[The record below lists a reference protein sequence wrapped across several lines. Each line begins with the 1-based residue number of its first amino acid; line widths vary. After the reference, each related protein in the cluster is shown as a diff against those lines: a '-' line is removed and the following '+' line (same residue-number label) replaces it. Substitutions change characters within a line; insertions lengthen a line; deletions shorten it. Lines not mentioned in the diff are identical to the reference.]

1 MKTTSQIDASL
12 MKFTWYATNIT
23 SNKIQVQLDFQNPL
37 LISSEIGHPDILTVK
52 LLPPFLKY
60 ATSLKNRQLVENP
73 LRSVTQ
79 VIPC

>member
-1 MKTTSQIDASL
+1 

-23 SNKIQVQLDFQNPL
+23 SNKIQVQLDFENPL

-52 LLPPFLKY
+52 LLPPFLKFV
-60 ATSLKNRQLVENP
+60 TSLRNRQLVENP

-79 VIPC
+79 VIPS